1 MAATKRKQQTVQFL
15 FEASPENN
23 ITRCVISKTS
33 NIFGNNEEGDSDD
46 DRFAQITTDK
56 VNDRKESR
64 LINTY
69 RNNDELNSFTQ
80 DMSSRRGL
88 NVDKESDGDYM
99 KTEVQTHQS
108 HTDKVIRLREFSNSF
123 SCENKSLQAFI
134 LTFLTFIV
142 LFIILR
148 AITYRSRLQG
158 HDHHSEISNLKFN
171 IILHV

>member
-46 DRFAQITTDK
+46 DRFAQITSEK
-56 VNDRKESR
+56 VIDRKESR
-64 LINTY
+64 LNTY
-69 RNNDELNSFTQ
+69 RNNDELNSF
-80 DMSSRRGL
+80 MSGRRGL

-99 KTEVQTHQS
+99 KTDEQTHQS
-108 HTDKVIRLREFSNSF
+108 HTDKVIRLREFSNRF
-123 SCENKSLQAFI
+123 SCENKSSQAFI

-148 AITYRSRLQG
+148 ATYRSRLQG